1 MGVREFVR
9 VRNVLLVL
17 GCTFLFLL
25 EFGFGET
32 M

>member
-9 VRNVLLVL
+9 ARNVLFVL
-17 GCTFLFLL
+17 GCTFVAFG
-25 EFGFGET
+25 FGFGET